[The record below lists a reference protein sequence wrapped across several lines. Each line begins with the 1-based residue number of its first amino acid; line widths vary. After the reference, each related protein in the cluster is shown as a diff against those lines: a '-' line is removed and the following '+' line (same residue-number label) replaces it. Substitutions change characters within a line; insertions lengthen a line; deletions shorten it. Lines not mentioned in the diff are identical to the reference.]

1 MALSPSRPSIAHDPS
16 ELRHRGRRSAD
27 EVEAASPA
35 GRALHWLETVV
46 MDAAIS
52 LVHLLEAHERE
63 TLLDGD
69 CDARV
74 LSAIGALDAGRPI
87 EARALLLEYRER
99 DQLRDAEHGAQRG
112 HADVVRACLR
122 RVGRWIERSCAAL
135 REVRR

>member
-1 MALSPSRPSIAHDPS
+1 MTLSPSRRSVPPDDV
-16 ELRHRGRRSAD
+16 HRGRRAAD

-35 GRALHWLETVV
+35 GRALHWLEAVV
-46 MDAAIS
+46 MDAAVS
-52 LVHLLEAHERE
+52 LVQLCEAHERE

-74 LSAIGALDAGRPI
+74 LSAICALDAGRPI

-99 DQLRDAEHGAQRG
+99 DQLRDAEHVAQRG
-112 HADVVRACLR
+112 HAGLVRACLR
-122 RVGRWIERSCAAL
+122 RIGRWIEKSCAAL